1 MISLPFSVYDADQV
15 ELELAEADTAHK
27 LLDAHLPDAKRQL
40 IALARGCRIDDEQE
54 LAAVIDAMVI
64 AQARMATRN
73 GCLSKRPLEYHNDQH
88 AVDLVWRLQ
97 RMRDAADCDEMD
109 GHSLL
114 TLILFATMH
123 DLRQDEE
130 RREGEVGANELAS
143 IAEARR
149 ILTTCQLDLQRWFD
163 PLKWMI
169 AGSTFAVPSTRHQ
182 IEGGALA
189 SRLMTDLARELPDD
203 QLNLLAWGA
212 DIDTASVADPFPAF
226 ARSAVALCSER
237 EFRLGRSMG
246 SESAAS
252 VLQFLTDAQWQFFFT
267 LHRFHSPLALRTF
280 GPDKE
285 ANAPL
290 LKTLISSVKR
300 VTEDNGLERG
310 DSIADAF
317 TALADEL
324 SEKSH

>member
-1 MISLPFSVYDADQV
+1 MISLPFSVYEADSV
-15 ELELAEADTAHK
+15 ELDLAHADRAHEV
-27 LLDAHLPDAKRQL
+27 LDTHLPGAKRQL
-40 IALARGCRIDDEQE
+40 MALARGCRIDSEQE
-54 LAAVIDAMVI
+54 LDAVIDALVI
-64 AQARMATRN
+64 AHARMATRN
-73 GCLSKRPLEYHNDQH
+73 GCLSSRPLEYHNDQH
-88 AVDLVWRLQ
+88 AIDLVWRLQ

-123 DLRQDEE
+123 DLRQDEA

-149 ILTTCQLDLQRWFD
+149 ILTTCGLDLQRWFD

-182 IEGGALA
+182 MEGGALA

-203 QLNLLAWGA
+203 HLNLLAWGA

-237 EFRLGRSMG
+237 EFRLGRDMG
-246 SESAAS
+246 ADSAAS

-285 ANAPL
+285 ANTPL
-290 LKTLISSVKR
+290 LKALISGVKEAAE
-300 VTEDNGLERG
+300 TQGLGRG
-310 DSIADAF
+310 DRIADAF
-317 TALADEL
+317 VRLADEL
-324 SEKSH
+324 AT

>member
-15 ELELAEADTAHK
+15 ELELASAERAHQ

-40 IALARGCRIDDEQE
+40 IALARGCRLNDDREMT
-54 LAAVIDAMVI
+54 AVIDALVI
-64 AQARMATRN
+64 AHARMATRN
-73 GCLSKRPLEYHNDQH
+73 GCLSARPLEYHNDQH
-88 AVDLVWRLQ
+88 AIDLVWRLQ

-109 GHSLL
+109 GQSLL

-123 DLRQDEE
+123 DLRQDEQQ
-130 RREGEVGANELAS
+130 REGDVGANELAS

-149 ILTTCQLDLQRWFD
+149 ILAACGLDLQRWFD

-169 AGSTFAVPSTRHQ
+169 AGSTFAVPSTRHH

-237 EFRLGRSMG
+237 EYRLGREMG
-246 SESAAS
+246 TDSAVS

-280 GPDKE
+280 GPDKQ
-285 ANAPL
+285 ANAHL
-290 LKTLISSVKR
+290 LKTLISSVKQA
-300 VTEDNGLERG
+300 TEEKALDRG
-310 DSIADAF
+310 DSIAEVF
-317 TALADEL
+317 VVLADDL
-324 SEKSH
+324 AS